1 MAGAVLRQPGEVR
14 AHFFPRVTLAAFAQ
28 VALRGLRIVHELVA
42 ELVPLGSRLQGGQH
56 PLGGFLAC
64 GLCGRFNLLM
74 QRGGQLQCASR
85 GAGVGGGFGHGVSLF
100 TRIQAGAG
108 MN

>member
-1 MAGAVLRQPGEVR
+1 MAGAVLRQSGEVR

-28 VALRGLRIVHELVA
+28 VALRGLRVVHELVA

-64 GLCGRFNLLM
+64 GLCGRVNFVI
-74 QRGGQLQCASR
+74 QRRGDLKCASP
-85 GAGVGGGFGHGVSLF
+85 GAGGGGGFVEGGSLMN
-100 TRIQAGAG
+100 RIQAWRS
-108 MN
+108 